1 MDSVGVARLERE
13 YDVEIEWVPFELHPE
28 IPPEGRLREEVLPAA
43 YMARAQ
49 EGVNRLAAT
58 VGLTL
63 RLHERLINSRPALQ
77 AAEFAREQGRFEAMH
92 EELMKAYWD
101 EGRDVS
107 DMAVLRDIA
116 ARAGVDIDGMEVAV
130 TEDRFGDYL
139 DARRSEAEDLG
150 INGIP
155 AHVIA
160 DRYLVMGAQPYD
172 LFERV
177 MAKIAVP
184 RRDAPARSES

>member
-1 MDSVGVARLERE
+1 M
-13 YDVEIEWVPFELHPE
+13 PFELHPE
-28 IPPEGRLREEVLPAA
+28 IPPEGRPRNEVLPAA
-43 YMARAQ
+43 YLARAG

-58 VGLTL
+58 VGLEL
-63 RLHERLINSRPALQ
+63 KLHERLINSRPALQ
-77 AAEFAREQGRFEAMH
+77 AAEFAREQGRFDPMH
-92 EELMKAYWD
+92 HALLRTYWD

-107 DMAVLRDIA
+107 DIAVLREVA
-116 ARAGVDIDGMEVAV
+116 SKAGVDVPEMEAAIAA
-130 TEDRFGDYL
+130 DRFGDYL
-139 DARRSEAEDLG
+139 DARRAEAEELG

-177 MAKIAVP
+177 MAKVGVP
-184 RRDAPARSES
+184 KRAGDSFPSPLAGEGQGGG

>member
-1 MDSVGVARLERE
+1 M
-13 YDVEIEWVPFELHPE
+13 PFELHPE
-28 IPPEGRLREEVLPAA
+28 IPPEGRPRNEVLPAA

-49 EGVNRLAAT
+49 AGVNRMADA
-58 VGLTL
+58 VGLHL
-63 RLHERLINSRPALQ
+63 SLHERLINSRPTLQ
-77 AAEFAREQGRFEAMH
+77 AAEFAREQGRFDAMH
-92 EELMKAYWD
+92 HELLKTYWG

-107 DMAVLRDIA
+107 DMSVLRDVA
-116 ARAGVDIDGMEVAV
+116 ARAGVDVAGMEAAIS
-130 TEDRFGDYL
+130 EDRFGDYL
-139 DARRSEAEDLG
+139 DARRSEAEELG

-177 MAKIAVP
+177 MAKVGVP
-184 RRDAPARSES
+184 KRM

>member
-1 MDSVGVARLERE
+1 M
-13 YDVEIEWVPFELHPE
+13 PFELHPE
-28 IPPEGRLREEVLPAA
+28 IPPEGRLRNEVLPAA

-49 EGVNRLAAT
+49 EGVNRLAGS
-58 VGLTL
+58 VGLHL
-63 RLHERLINSRPALQ
+63 VLHDRLINSRPALQ
-77 AAEFAREQGRFEAMH
+77 AAEFAREQGRFDAMH
-92 EELMKAYWD
+92 RELLKAYWD

-107 DMAVLRDIA
+107 DMSVLREIA
-116 ARAGVDIDGMEVAV
+116 GRAGVDVPGMEAAV
-130 TEDRFGDYL
+130 GEDRFGDYL
-139 DARRSEAEDLG
+139 DARRAEAEELG

-177 MAKIAVP
+177 MTKVGVP
-184 RRDAPARSES
+184 KRDSQAASSG